1 MKSLFANE
9 RRRYFNIY
17 DDWVFHY
24 IFSRDTEESKQ
35 ALIAVLNVILQRESD
50 PIIDIQIKNPG
61 FYGERDEDKD
71 SVLDIKAL
79 TDSNEIIDIE
89 VQNKNLSFYCDRSV
103 YYGGRLVNSAL
114 EKGEKYDKM
123 KKSIVISIVNGTL
136 FPETG
141 KLHTIFQLREIEED
155 IQLSDRLELHF
166 LELGKILP
174 NTPVDHL
181 DSVEKLAAYLKFA
194 GDETKE
200 DYIQNLIQSGGDAI
214 KMTEQLF
221 RALTEDEI
229 AYERNERKLKFEL
242 DRNTELSLA
251 KKEGIEQGIEQGLE
265 QGLEQG
271 IEQGEE
277 LTLIKQVC
285 RKLILGK
292 PVSQIASDLDEDLSH
307 IQRICAAAEG
317 FAPDYDVQQI
327 YEKLLLLPK
336 E

>member
-1 MKSLFANE
+1 MKSLFAND

-24 IFSRDTEESKQ
+24 IFSRDTEECKQ
-35 ALIAVLNVILQRESD
+35 ALIAVLNVILQRETD
-50 PIIDIQIKNPG
+50 PIIDIQIKDPG
-61 FYGERDEDKD
+61 FYGDHDDDKD

-79 TDSNEIIDIE
+79 TSSNEIIDIE

-136 FPETG
+136 FPETE
-141 KLHTIFQLREIEED
+141 KLHTVFRLREVED
-155 IQLSDRLELHF
+155 GIQLSDRLELHF

-181 DSVEKLAAYLKFA
+181 DPVEKLAAYLKFA
-194 GDETKE
+194 GDEKKE

-251 KKEGIEQGIEQGLE
+251 KKEGIEQGIEQG
-265 QGLEQG
+265 
-271 IEQGEE
+271 EE
-277 LTLIKQVC
+277 LTLIKLVC
-285 RKLILGK
+285 RKLAK
-292 PVSQIASDLDEDLSH
+292 NKSVSQIASELDEDPIH
-307 IQRICAAAEG
+307 IHKVCTAAKG
-317 FAPDYDVQQI
+317 FAPNYDITEI
-327 YEKLLLLPK
+327 YEKLMSFPK
-336 E
+336 K